1 MPSTYTPIATYTVS
15 SAQTSYTFT
24 SIPSTYTDLILV
36 GSATTNTSVDIWL
49 RFNGDS
55 ASTNYSRTFVYGDGS
70 SALSG
75 RTSNASNIGAAYG
88 STSSSTFVIQLM
100 NYSNTTTYKSLISRY
115 GPSNV
120 VSVGLVG
127 LWRSTAAINQIEIS
141 CNGSD
146 TMSAGST
153 LTLYGILAA

>member
-36 GSATTNTSVDIWL
+36 GSAATNTNVDIWL

-100 NYSNTTTYKSLISRY
+100 NYSNTNLVKLLIVHINKLEIKYMELKAMVTKHFKAQY
-115 GPSNV
+115 G
-120 VSVGLVG
+120 LDH
-127 LWRSTAAINQIEIS
+127 QH
-141 CNGSD
+141 
-146 TMSAGST
+146 
-153 LTLYGILAA
+153 